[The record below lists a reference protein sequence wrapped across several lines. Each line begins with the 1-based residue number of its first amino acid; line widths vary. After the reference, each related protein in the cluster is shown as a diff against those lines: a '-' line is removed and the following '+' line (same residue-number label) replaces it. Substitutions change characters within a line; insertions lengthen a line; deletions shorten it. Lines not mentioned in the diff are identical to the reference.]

1 LDEISRQ
8 KDNALEGMA
17 AQMERILPLGQKSI
31 EMRNALTDGCATGP
45 AARDREACL
54 AHYLGVLRG
63 LDEFAAGVSWQVDT
77 FPVTRQTY
85 SAFDAVKQR
94 YWLSCDDEQPEE
106 ECGWRQIIMR
116 HIYGIKTQ
124 GDVALV
130 NCRGDNR
137 LEQHNRP
144 CHAAITHI
152 RKVVAE
158 ALGDG
163 VNCFLCELVEEVKEK
178 RRNNMQRLADQE
190 KISGGGISIL
200 KQLADDLGARS
211 ADSQCARVRKRCH
224 AVNGGLSDGPT

>member
-1 LDEISRQ
+1 
-8 KDNALEGMA
+8 MA
-17 AQMERILPLGQKSI
+17 GQMERIFPLGQKSI
-31 EMRNALTDGCATGP
+31 EMRNSLTDGCATGP

-85 SAFDAVKQR
+85 SAFDAVKQH
-94 YWLSCDDEQPEE
+94 YWRSCDDDQPEE
-106 ECGWRQIIMR
+106 DCGWRQIIVR
-116 HIYGIKTQ
+116 HIYGINTP
-124 GDVALV
+124 GGVALMD
-130 NCRGDNR
+130 CRGDNR
-137 LEQHNRP
+137 LQQHNRA

-158 ALGDG
+158 ALEER

-190 KISGGGISIL
+190 EAAGGGVSIL

-211 ADSQCARVRKRCH
+211 ADSQCSKIRKRCQN
-224 AVNGGLSDGPT
+224 VDGGISDGGT